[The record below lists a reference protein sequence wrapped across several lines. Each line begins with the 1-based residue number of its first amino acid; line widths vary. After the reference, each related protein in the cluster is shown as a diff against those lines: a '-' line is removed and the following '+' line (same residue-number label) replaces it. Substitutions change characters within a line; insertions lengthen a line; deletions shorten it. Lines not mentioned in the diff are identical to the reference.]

1 MPAKLKLKFSQQVL
15 LIISLPVLFQIIFV
29 SVLTANLLEL
39 KSCYERERDVS
50 DVMIEVNN
58 FLSQIMT
65 CAGSQ
70 AIYQITKDPKDRT
83 NFENGMR
90 IVEGEQVNLKNLLKK
105 EASVSEEVNTLDVLF
120 RQLSASFERGVQA
133 LNTQDQVDAAVA
145 YMQAR
150 RSISKVN
157 TLAGSLREKLGR
169 ARQQVNERQERVG
182 QTTFLIVSIGFAIN
196 LVLAI
201 LLLIFFDRSTSKRF
215 GLLTEN
221 IQSLGMERPLKEKL
235 SGFDEI
241 AELDTVLHQVS
252 SSLKEARV
260 KEKAIIKNAADMIC
274 ALDSSLR
281 IILSNPAAEQIFAL
295 SADEL
300 MGRSLI
306 SLLAAGQDKR
316 VSSAFSQIAKDQ
328 AGSFEA
334 KVVDKNKREIE
345 LSWNVIWSAE
355 MKSYFCVAH
364 DITERKRLETLRKEF
379 VAMLSHDLRAPLTS
393 LQLTLNVLAKNPDEM
408 SPKAV
413 QRVGRAE
420 GSINVLVQMINELL
434 EMEKLESELFQL
446 EKNKCEGAKLI
457 KESLALVEE
466 TARAARVNVDVDAMP
481 VSIVCDG
488 ERIIRVITNLVG
500 NALKYS
506 PENSTLNIR
515 LSQVGA
521 LALFEVNDAG
531 PGIPADKL
539 QLVFERFRQLSD
551 GQEKKGT
558 GLGLAICKVIVDAHG
573 GDIGVNS
580 KVGEGSTFWFKLP
593 LV

>member
-39 KSCYERERDVS
+39 KICYERERDVS

-169 ARQQVNERQERVG
+169 ARLQVNERQERVG
-182 QTTFLIVSIGFAIN
+182 QATFLIVSIGFAIN

-215 GLLTEN
+215 RLLTEN

-260 KEKAIIKNAADMIC
+260 KETAIIKNAADMIC

-295 SADEL
+295 SSDEL
-300 MGRSLI
+300 MGRSII
-306 SLLAAGQDKR
+306 SLLAPGQDKR

-328 AGSFEA
+328 SGSFEA

-345 LSWNVIWSAE
+345 LSWNVIWSTE

-364 DITERKRLETLRKEF
+364 DITERKRLESLRNEF

-446 EKNKCEGAKLI
+446 EKSKCEGAKLI

-506 PENSTLNIR
+506 PENSTLSIR
-515 LSQVGA
+515 LSQVGG
-521 LALFEVNDAG
+521 LALFEVSDAG